1 MQTNSVICADALTV
15 RVDDRT
21 LVDNLNFNVGKG
33 EVFALLGGNG
43 AGKSITLKTFLGL
56 MKASSSSCSDL
67 TSYPV

>member
-1 MQTNSVICADALTV
+1 MQTNSAIYADALTV

-56 MKASSSSCSDL
+56 MKACSDL